1 MDKGP
6 TFSPSSGQILT
17 NKPMGRAMRYY
28 PIIESELDALGV
40 LTLQLELFVGAFG
53 FFLSAAL
60 TLYLESHLSPEASP
74 QGEVLLETGPWVCIV
89 LSLLCGAV
97 GIAAYIARRN
107 NIKAIK
113 KGAEELFPKV

>member
-1 MDKGP
+1 
-6 TFSPSSGQILT
+6 
-17 NKPMGRAMRYY
+17 MRYY

-40 LTLQLELFVGAFG
+40 LTLQLELFVGAAG

-74 QGEVLLETGPWVCIV
+74 QGEVLLAVGPWISGI

-97 GIAAYIARRN
+97 GLAAYLKRRRN
-107 NIKAIK
+107 IEKIK
-113 KGAEELFPKV
+113 KDAVEIPTV